1 MATETTPNG
10 ATATAADRSIEF
22 VNKLLKLPEQTR
34 LDLAQ
39 LLLDS
44 VREGFTS
51 LEEAEKRD
59 KELIRKRIEEVVSG
73 KAELLDPEQVFA
85 AMRKRIEEVRRA

>member
-1 MATETTPNG
+1 MGTETTPNG
-10 ATATAADRSIEF
+10 PTAATADRSTEL

-34 LDLAQ
+34 LDLAH

-59 KELIRKRIEEVVSG
+59 RELIRSRIDQLVKGEV
-73 KAELLDPEQVFA
+73 KLLDPEEMFA
-85 AMRKRIEEVRRA
+85 EMRRRVAEVRKQ

>member
-1 MATETTPNG
+1 MSTETKPVSATP
-10 ATATAADRSIEF
+10 TADRSVEL

-34 LDLAQ
+34 IDLAQ

-44 VREGFTS
+44 VRQGFTS

-59 KELIRKRIEEVVSG
+59 KDLIKSRIDQLVKGEVQLLDANEVVTN
-73 KAELLDPEQVFA
+73 L
-85 AMRKRIEEVRRA
+85 KRRYSKEKSS

>member
-1 MATETTPNG
+1 MSTETTPNG
-10 ATATAADRSIEF
+10 ATATTTDRSTEL

-34 LDLAQ
+34 IDLAH

-85 AMRKRIEEVRRA
+85 AMRKRIEEVRKA

>member
-1 MATETTPNG
+1 MSAETTPNG
-10 ATATAADRSIEF
+10 ATATAADRSTEL

-34 LDLAQ
+34 LDLAH

-85 AMRKRIEEVRRA
+85 AMRKRIEEVRKA

>member
-1 MATETTPNG
+1 VSTETAPNA
-10 ATATAADRSIEF
+10 ATDRSTDL

-34 LDLAQ
+34 LNLAH

-59 KELIRKRIEEVVSG
+59 KELIHSRLDQLVKGEVQLLDANEVV
-73 KAELLDPEQVFA
+73 ANL
-85 AMRKRIEEVRRA
+85 VRRYSKEKSV